1 MISVEQLEAEVASE
15 EAALKLEVDRAL
27 VLWRELSTRLKAL
40 KSQLDH
46 AAAGGL
52 DLKALGA
59 RVAALE
65 LPTLQV
71 GPAVQ
76 RAEDLRRDAVAAR
89 RASVADVR
97 SRLPE
102 LTAALARVQYKISA
116 EEGAVAQQVD
126 LARAVARE
134 VAQAAKQLEAA
145 GDEPLAIGRIQP
157 VKRVQPRVRMQV
169 KIDFS
174 SENNFYSG
182 FSTNLSDGG
191 VFIATVK
198 LVPIGT
204 SMDVYFRLPS
214 GDGIEAQGIV
224 RWVREVDDNNPQ
236 NMPGLGVQ
244 FVNLSEAARRAIT
257 AFVKER
263 EPMFFPE
270 Q

>member
-1 MISVEQLEAEVASE
+1 MKPFEDMEAEVE
-15 EAALKLEVDRAL
+15 RDEAQLAAELER
-27 VLWRELSTRLKAL
+27 VLAQWRELSTRLKAL
-40 KSQLDH
+40 KAHVDQ
-46 AAAGGL
+46 AAATGL
-52 DLKALGA
+52 DLKGIGTRISAI
-59 RVAALE
+59 V
-65 LPTLQV
+65 LPTLEQ

-76 RAEDLRRDAVAAR
+76 RAEVLRREAVAAR
-89 RASVADVR
+89 KAAVAELRAK
-97 SRLPE
+97 LPE
-102 LTAALARVQYKISA
+102 LTAALARTQYKVSA

-157 VKRVQPRVRMQV
+157 KRQQPRVRMQV

-174 SENNFYSG
+174 SDNNFYSG

-204 SMDVYFRLPS
+204 SMELYFRLP
-214 GDGIEAQGIV
+214 GGEGVETKGIV
-224 RWVREVDDNNPQ
+224 RWVREVDDRNPA

-244 FVNLSEAARRAIT
+244 FVDLSEEAKKAIA
-257 AFVKER
+257 AFVRER
-263 EPMFFPE
+263 EPMFFPD
-270 Q
+270 

>member
-1 MISVEQLEAEVASE
+1 MISVEQLEADVASE
-15 EAALKLEVDRAL
+15 EAALKVEIDRAL
-27 VLWRELSTRLKAL
+27 GLWRELSTRLKAL
-40 KSQLDH
+40 KSKLDQ
-46 AAAGGL
+46 AAASGL

-59 RVAALE
+59 RVSALE

-76 RAEDLRRDAVAAR
+76 RAEDLRREAVSAR
-89 RASVADVR
+89 RASVADIR
-97 SRLPE
+97 ARLPE

-116 EEGAVAQQVD
+116 EEGAVEQQVD

-134 VAQAAKQLEAA
+134 VAHAAKQLEAA
-145 GDEPLAIGRIQP
+145 GDEPLPIGRIQP
-157 VKRVQPRVRMQV
+157 KRVQPRVRMQV
-169 KIDFS
+169 KIDFA

-204 SMDVYFRLPS
+204 RMDVYFRLPS
-214 GDGIEAQGIV
+214 GDGIEAHGVV

-244 FVNLSEAARRAIT
+244 FVNLSDAARKAII